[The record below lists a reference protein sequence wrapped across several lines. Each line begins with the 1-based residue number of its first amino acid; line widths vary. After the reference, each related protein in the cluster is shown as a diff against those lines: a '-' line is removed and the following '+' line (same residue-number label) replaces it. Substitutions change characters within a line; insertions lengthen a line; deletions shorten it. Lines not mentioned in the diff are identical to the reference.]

1 MLTCRSRQSEYC
13 LEYFRSYQDDLPES
27 RLSAEELE
35 KELARSKYLHS
46 QLETDMKAVRLLQ
59 KIQQRHE
66 IPFEVRLVT
75 DDVGPRPNR
84 RGSWL
89 DISAWLQ
96 VQHWMRLSHDETME
110 LKRQY
115 RGDWQQAC
123 DDYLGTLQPSPERAS
138 RIYGQLLLDAK
149 RYRFKTSLTEFMTG
163 VGAYHWKAAGLLI
176 VRRNGVAVYLP
187 QKDLY
192 FLDFLG
198 ELLFQGP
205 CLLEDA
211 VEGRIKKAL
220 RQVDWH
226 ERILDKL
233 EEAGVFLEIKRKVR
247 CANCEIDAVGVGQ
260 PYAKVGPNSVFVLEA
275 TPVLNYDALGQVE
288 WYQHLVANQRSAQ
301 PFKGIVCERVPNED
315 FLNFCRQHGIAIF
328 LVSYA
333 NVDIYEPE

>member
-1 MLTCRSRQSEYC
+1 MLTCDPRHSEYC
-13 LEYFRSYQDDLPES
+13 LEYFRSYQDHLSES
-27 RLSAEELE
+27 CLSAEELE

-59 KIQQRHE
+59 EIEQRHG

-75 DDVGPRPNR
+75 DDVGPRLNR
-84 RGSWL
+84 RRQRP
-89 DISAWLQ
+89 DPAAWNQ
-96 VQHWMRLSHDETME
+96 IQGWMRLSDDETME

-123 DDYLGTLQPSPERAS
+123 DDYLKTLEPSPDRAS
-138 RIYGQLLLDAK
+138 RVYEQLLPDAK
-149 RYRFKTSLTEFMTG
+149 RYRFKTALTEFMTG
-163 VGAYHWKAAGLLI
+163 VGAYRWKAAGLLI

-198 ELLFQGP
+198 ELLFQGR
-205 CLLEDA
+205 CLLENS

-220 RQVDWH
+220 GQVDWH
-226 ERILDKL
+226 DRILDKL
-233 EEAGVFLEIKRKVR
+233 EEAGVFLEIQRKVR
-247 CANCEIDAVGVGQ
+247 CANCEIDAIGVGQ

-275 TPVLNYDALGQVE
+275 TPALNYDALGQVE
-288 WYQHLVANQRSAQ
+288 WYQHLVANQRSSP
-301 PFKGIVCERVPNED
+301 PFKGIVCEGVPSED
-315 FLNFCRQHGIAIF
+315 FLNFCRQRGIAIF